1 MYKIND
7 IVIYKNEGV
16 CKISDIVIKSFKDKE
31 IEYYVLK
38 PVYKENSEIFVP
50 KNNAELVSRMREVLS
65 KEEII
70 TLIKAMPQ
78 EDDIWIEDENQR
90 KEQYKLL
97 IKNGDRTELIRLIK
111 TLFKHKEKQK
121 EAGKKI
127 HITDERFFKDAEAI
141 LYDEFAY
148 VLGISQ
154 NQVVPF
160 IIEQLEN

>member
-1 MYKIND
+1 M
-7 IVIYKNEGV
+7 
-16 CKISDIVIKSFKDKE
+16 
-31 IEYYVLK
+31 
-38 PVYKENSEIFVP
+38 
-50 KNNAELVSRMREVLS
+50 
-65 KEEII
+65 
-70 TLIKAMPQ
+70 
-78 EDDIWIEDENQR
+78 
-90 KEQYKLL
+90 L

-160 IIEQLEN
+160 IIEQLET